1 MEIETIMQ
9 ELADVEEEKQ
19 KIIDRENAIKSQLVE
34 LMGKENIKKFENAR
48 IVVNYVKTFTR
59 YSVDADLLKK
69 KYPDVAAKCMKS
81 SVVNPFVKVRV
92 NS

>member
-81 SVVNPFVKVRV
+81 IHL
-92 NS
+92 